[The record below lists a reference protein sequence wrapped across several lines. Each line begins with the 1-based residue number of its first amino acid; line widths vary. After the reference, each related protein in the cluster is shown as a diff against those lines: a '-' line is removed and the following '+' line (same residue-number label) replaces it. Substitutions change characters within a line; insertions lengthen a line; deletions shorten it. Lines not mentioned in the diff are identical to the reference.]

1 MAGGHLQRARR
12 NPYRSHAWG
21 KVALIWLTT
30 VAKCFSQ
37 KERLTHE
44 LIKSNGTARTGNR
57 EMEFLNRDRL
67 GLPSWRL
74 IRSRVSRR
82 AELRSLQRAV
92 ERLHQCSAYLIETV
106 PIRESFK
113 SHWVCEGV
121 VHVFGLRKHAYAS
134 RCYAWSS
141 FVAATGER
149 RFYAVLG
156 TSVVTSAS
164 DALRTALGCEKGFG
178 YEA

>member
-1 MAGGHLQRARR
+1 
-12 NPYRSHAWG
+12 
-21 KVALIWLTT
+21 
-30 VAKCFSQ
+30 
-37 KERLTHE
+37 
-44 LIKSNGTARTGNR
+44 
-57 EMEFLNRDRL
+57 MEFLSRDRL

-106 PIRESFK
+106 LIGESFEN
-113 SHWVCEGV
+113 HRVCEGV
-121 VHVFGLRKHAYAS
+121 VHVFGLREHAYAS

-141 FVAATGER
+141 FAAATGQR

-156 TSVVTSAS
+156 TSVVASAS
-164 DALRTALGCEKGFG
+164 DALRTALGCEKGFD